1 MDIIPHPLLLDI
13 VRRLSQHGFRELGAL
28 IASGPEFMALVF
40 DASVLKDVDIDEF
53 VFVTQLCNE
62 DSVYRPFFLRC
73 LDSGNPA
80 AQFVEGLRLAVAEG
94 PSERSVELLCEA
106 SVDSMY
112 ARFALGVVLVCSGFF
127 DTGMH
132 VMEQFFSLLRN
143 MEEAVDIAEMV
154 LTQTAGFSLP
164 RAGRFNNSFRFGG
177 GLPHCFLNNY
187 SVLHLCRRCFVY
199 MYAIRFQELC

>member
-1 MDIIPHPLLLDI
+1 MNIIPHPLLLDI

-62 DSVYRPFFLRC
+62 DSVFRPFFLRC

-106 SVDSMY
+106 YVDS
-112 ARFALGVVLVCSGFF
+112 SF

-154 LTQTAGFSLP
+154 LTQTAGFRLP